1 MYGAGARGY
10 GKSSGEVRI
19 AADNTWTQM
28 EREEGGTIM
37 SMMRWEPFRW
47 EFDDL
52 GMLRRSMDRMFDE
65 LLLRNPRVAEPL
77 KEWKPPVEMF
87 ETDAE
92 FVVRTELPNIDPK
105 NVEITV
111 TEDMITLRGET
122 KREEEQKNRNYYYRE
137 LVYGTFTRTLKLPT
151 PVKGAEAKAVYKDG
165 VLEVKIPK
173 AAQVKPVPVKVQ
185 TAA

>member
-10 GKSSGEVRI
+10 GEIDGEVVYRRR
-19 AADNTWTQM
+19 WWM
-28 EREEGGTIM
+28 EKGRKGGTIM
-37 SMMRWEPFRW
+37 NMMRWEPVRW

-52 GMLRRSMDRMFDE
+52 GTLRRSMDKMFDE

-77 KEWKPPVEMF
+77 KQWKPAVEMF
-87 ETDAE
+87 ETDGE
-92 FVVRTELPNIDPK
+92 FVVRAELPNIDPK

-111 TEDMITLRGET
+111 TEDTITLRGET
-122 KREEEQKNRNYYYRE
+122 KHEEEQKNRNYYYRE
-137 LVYGTFTRTLKLPT
+137 LLSGTFTRTLKLPM
-151 PVKGAEAKAVYKDG
+151 PVKSTEAKAVYKDG